1 MKTLLADFHIH
12 TLLSPCAEIE
22 MTPHHIVMRAAQYGV
37 DAVAIT
43 DHNASAN
50 AAAAVEAA
58 KNYGIKV
65 FPGME
70 VECRE
75 EAHIVVLFDTLE
87 QLAAW
92 QKIVDANMSGLKNNA
107 ERFGAQFIVD
117 DDDNFIAE
125 EERMLL
131 GPLKL
136 PAAEVIQKVNAMG
149 GMAIAAHV
157 DRPAYSLLMQLG
169 FLPSDMGLAAA
180 EISPAG
186 IRELKEQKLKLALG
200 GLNYVTDSDA
210 HMMDSFING
219 PKNLITV
226 KNLTVAELKLALAAE
241 DGRSWQPG
249 CFLENRDYKK
259 RYSVY

>member
-1 MKTLLADFHIH
+1 MKTILADFHIH

-22 MTPHHIVMRAAQYGV
+22 MTPHHIVMRAAQFGV
-37 DAVAIT
+37 GAVAIT

-50 AAAAVEAA
+50 AAAAVKSAE
-58 KNYGIKV
+58 NYGIKV

-75 EAHIVVLFDTLE
+75 EAHIVALFDTLE
-87 QLAAW
+87 QLEGW

-117 DDDNFIAE
+117 DDDNFVAE

-136 PAAEVIQKVNAMG
+136 PASEVIKQVNAIG
-149 GMAIAAHV
+149 GIAIAAHV
-157 DRPAYSLLMQLG
+157 DRPSYSLLMQLG

-180 EISPAG
+180 EISMAG
-186 IRELKEQKLKLALG
+186 IKELQAQKLKLALG
-200 GLNYVTDSDA
+200 GLNYVTNSDA

-226 KNLTVAELKLALAAE
+226 ENLTVAELKLALE
-241 DGRSWQPG
+241 GEKGRSWQPG
-249 CFLENRDYKK
+249 CFLESRDY
-259 RYSVY
+259 

>member
-58 KNYGIKV
+58 KNYGVKV

-117 DDDNFIAE
+117 D
-125 EERMLL
+125 
-131 GPLKL
+131 
-136 PAAEVIQKVNAMG
+136 AAWAFKTARCG
-149 GMAIAAHV
+149 S
-157 DRPAYSLLMQLG
+157 YTKS
-169 FLPSDMGLAAA
+169 
-180 EISPAG
+180 
-186 IRELKEQKLKLALG
+186 
-200 GLNYVTDSDA
+200 
-210 HMMDSFING
+210 
-219 PKNLITV
+219 
-226 KNLTVAELKLALAAE
+226 
-241 DGRSWQPG
+241 
-249 CFLENRDYKK
+249 K
-259 RYSVY
+259 RYGRHGNSCACGQAFVQPFDAAWLSAFGYGAGSG

>member
-58 KNYGIKV
+58 KSYGVKV

-157 DRPAYSLLMQLG
+157 DRPSYSLLMQLG

-180 EISPAG
+180 EISSAG

-226 KNLTVAELKLALAAE
+226 KSLTVAELKLALAAE

-249 CFLENRDYKK
+249 CFLENRDY
-259 RYSVY
+259 

>member
-1 MKTLLADFHIH
+1 MRTLLADFHIH

-58 KNYGIKV
+58 KNYGVKV

-157 DRPAYSLLMQLG
+157 DRPSYSLLMQLG

-180 EISPAG
+180 EISPVG

-226 KNLTVAELKLALAAE
+226 KSLTVAELKLAIAAE

-249 CFLENRDYKK
+249 CFLENCDY
-259 RYSVY
+259 

>member
-58 KNYGIKV
+58 KNYGVKV

-157 DRPAYSLLMQLG
+157 DRPSYSLLMQLG

-180 EISPAG
+180 EISPVG

-226 KNLTVAELKLALAAE
+226 KSLTVAELKLALAAE
-241 DGRSWQPG
+241 EGRSWQPG
-249 CFLENRDYKK
+249 CFLKNRDY
-259 RYSVY
+259 

>member
-58 KNYGIKV
+58 KNYGVKV

-117 DDDNFIAE
+117 DDDNFMAE

-180 EISPAG
+180 EISTAG

-226 KNLTVAELKLALAAE
+226 KSLTVAELKLALAAE
-241 DGRSWQPG
+241 EGRSWQPG
-249 CFLENRDYKK
+249 CFLENRDY
-259 RYSVY
+259 

>member
-58 KNYGIKV
+58 KNYGVKV

-87 QLAAW
+87 QLASW

-157 DRPAYSLLMQLG
+157 DRPSYSLLMQLG

-226 KNLTVAELKLALAAE
+226 KSLTVAELKMALAAE
-241 DGRSWQPG
+241 EGRSWQPG
-249 CFLENRDYKK
+249 CFLENHDY
-259 RYSVY
+259 

>member
-58 KNYGIKV
+58 KNYGVKV

-157 DRPAYSLLMQLG
+157 DRPSYSLLMQLG
-169 FLPSDMGLAAA
+169 FLPSVMGLAAA

-226 KNLTVAELKLALAAE
+226 KSLTVAELKLALAAE

-249 CFLENRDYKK
+249 CFLENRDY
-259 RYSVY
+259 

>member
-58 KNYGIKV
+58 KNYGVKV

-75 EAHIVVLFDTLE
+75 EAHIVVMFDTLE

-157 DRPAYSLLMQLG
+157 DRPSYSLLMQLG

-180 EISPAG
+180 EISSAG

-226 KNLTVAELKLALAAE
+226 KSLTVAELKLALAAE
-241 DGRSWQPG
+241 EGRSWQPG
-249 CFLENRDYKK
+249 CFLENRDY
-259 RYSVY
+259 

>member
-50 AAAAVEAA
+50 AVAAVEAA
-58 KNYGIKV
+58 KSYGVKV

-87 QLAAW
+87 QLASW

-149 GMAIAAHV
+149 GIAIAAHV
-157 DRPAYSLLMQLG
+157 DRPSYSLLMQLG

-180 EISPAG
+180 EISTAG

-226 KNLTVAELKLALAAE
+226 KSLTVAELKLALAAE

-249 CFLENRDYKK
+249 CFLENRDY
-259 RYSVY
+259 

>member
-58 KNYGIKV
+58 KNYGVKV

-157 DRPAYSLLMQLG
+157 DRTSYSLLMQLG

-180 EISPAG
+180 EISSAG

-226 KNLTVAELKLALAAE
+226 KSLTVAELKLALAAE

-249 CFLENRDYKK
+249 CFFENRDY
-259 RYSVY
+259 

>member
-58 KNYGIKV
+58 KSYGVKV

-92 QKIVDANMSGLKNNA
+92 QKIVDAHMSGLKNNA

-180 EISPAG
+180 EISSAG

-226 KNLTVAELKLALAAE
+226 KSLTVAELKLALAAE
-241 DGRSWQPG
+241 GGRSWQPG
-249 CFLENRDYKK
+249 YFLENRDY
-259 RYSVY
+259 

>member
-58 KNYGIKV
+58 KNYGVKV

-136 PAAEVIQKVNAMG
+136 PAEEVIQKVNAMG

-157 DRPAYSLLMQLG
+157 DRPSYSLLMQLG

-180 EISPAG
+180 EISHAG

-226 KNLTVAELKLALAAE
+226 KSLTVAELKLALAAE
-241 DGRSWQPG
+241 EGRSWQPG
-249 CFLENRDYKK
+249 CFLENRDY
-259 RYSVY
+259 

>member
-58 KNYGIKV
+58 KNYGVKV

-157 DRPAYSLLMQLG
+157 DRPSYSLLMQLG

-210 HMMDSFING
+210 HMMDSFIKG

-226 KNLTVAELKLALAAE
+226 KSLTVAELKLALAAE

-249 CFLENRDYKK
+249 CFLESRDY
-259 RYSVY
+259 

>member
-58 KNYGIKV
+58 KNYGVKV

-157 DRPAYSLLMQLG
+157 DRPSYSLLMQLG

-180 EISPAG
+180 EISPVG

-226 KNLTVAELKLALAAE
+226 KSLTVAELKLALAAE

-249 CFLENRDYKK
+249 CFLENRDY
-259 RYSVY
+259 

>member
-58 KNYGIKV
+58 KNYGVKV

-107 ERFGAQFIVD
+107 DRFGAQFIVD

-157 DRPAYSLLMQLG
+157 DRPSYSLLMQLG

-210 HMMDSFING
+210 HMMDSFIKG

-226 KNLTVAELKLALAAE
+226 KSLTVAELKLALAAE

-249 CFLENRDYKK
+249 CFLESRDY
-259 RYSVY
+259 

>member
-58 KNYGIKV
+58 KSYGVKV

-92 QKIVDANMSGLKNNA
+92 QKIVDAHMSGLKNNA

-180 EISPAG
+180 EISSAG

-226 KNLTVAELKLALAAE
+226 KSLTVAELKLALAAE
-241 DGRSWQPG
+241 EGRSWQPG
-249 CFLENRDYKK
+249 CFLENRDY
-259 RYSVY
+259 

>member
-58 KNYGIKV
+58 KNYGVKV

-157 DRPAYSLLMQLG
+157 DRPSYSLLMQLG
-169 FLPSDMGLAAA
+169 FLPSDMGRAAA

-226 KNLTVAELKLALAAE
+226 KSLTVAELKMALAAE
-241 DGRSWQPG
+241 EGRSWQPG
-249 CFLENRDYKK
+249 CFLENRDY
-259 RYSVY
+259 

>member
-1 MKTLLADFHIH
+1 MKTLLTDFHIH

-22 MTPHHIVMRAAQYGV
+22 MTPHHIVLRAAQYGV

-50 AAAAVEAA
+50 AAAAVKAA
-58 KNYGIKV
+58 QEFGIKV

-92 QKIVDANMSGLKNNA
+92 QQIVDANMSGLKNNA

-136 PAAEVIQKVNAMG
+136 SAYEVIQKVNGLG
-149 GMAIAAHV
+149 GIAIAAHV
-157 DRPAYSLLMQLG
+157 DRPSYSLLMQLG

-180 EISPAG
+180 EISPVG
-186 IRELKEQKLKLALG
+186 LKELKEQKLKMPLG
-200 GLNYVTDSDA
+200 GLNYVTNSDA
-210 HMMDSFING
+210 HMMDSFIYG

-226 KNLTVAELKLALAAE
+226 ESLTVAELKLALAAE
-241 DGRSWQPG
+241 GGRSWQPG
-249 CFLENRDYKK
+249 CFAANRDE
-259 RYSVY
+259 

>member
-58 KNYGIKV
+58 KNYGVKV

-92 QKIVDANMSGLKNNA
+92 QKIVDSNMSGLKNNA

-136 PAAEVIQKVNAMG
+136 SAAEVIQKVNAMG

-157 DRPAYSLLMQLG
+157 DRPSYSLLMQLG

-180 EISPAG
+180 EISHAG

-226 KNLTVAELKLALAAE
+226 KSLTVAELKLALAAE

-249 CFLENRDYKK
+249 CFLENHDY
-259 RYSVY
+259 

>member
-22 MTPHHIVMRAAQYGV
+22 MTPHHIVLRAAQYGV

-50 AAAAVEAA
+50 AAAAVKAA
-58 KNYGIKV
+58 QQYGVKV

-87 QLAAW
+87 QLAEW
-92 QKIVDANMSGLKNNA
+92 QKVVDANMSGLKNNA

-136 PAAEVIQKVNAMG
+136 PAREVISRVNAMG
-149 GMAIAAHV
+149 GIAIAAHV
-157 DRPAYSLLMQLG
+157 DRPSYSLLMQLG

-180 EISPAG
+180 EISPMG
-186 IRELKEQKLKLALG
+186 LKELKEQKLKMPLG

-226 KNLTVAELKLALAAE
+226 KDLTVAELRLAIEGAE
-241 DGRSWQPG
+241 GRSWQPG
-249 CFLENRDYKK
+249 CFITRRDG
-259 RYSVY
+259 

>member
-1 MKTLLADFHIH
+1 
-12 TLLSPCAEIE
+12 

-58 KNYGIKV
+58 KSYGVKV

-180 EISPAG
+180 EISTAG

-226 KNLTVAELKLALAAE
+226 KSLTVAELKLALAAE
-241 DGRSWQPG
+241 EGRSWQPG
-249 CFLENRDYKK
+249 CFLENRDY
-259 RYSVY
+259 

>member
-58 KNYGIKV
+58 KSYGVKV

-87 QLAAW
+87 QLASW

-157 DRPAYSLLMQLG
+157 DRPSYSLLMQLG

-180 EISPAG
+180 EISSAG

-226 KNLTVAELKLALAAE
+226 KSLTVAELKLALAAE

-249 CFLENRDYKK
+249 CFLENRDY
-259 RYSVY
+259 

>member
-1 MKTLLADFHIH
+1 
-12 TLLSPCAEIE
+12 
-22 MTPHHIVMRAAQYGV
+22 
-37 DAVAIT
+37 
-43 DHNASAN
+43 
-50 AAAAVEAA
+50 
-58 KNYGIKV
+58 
-65 FPGME
+65 ME

-157 DRPAYSLLMQLG
+157 DRPSYSLLMQLG

-210 HMMDSFING
+210 HIMDSFING

-226 KNLTVAELKLALAAE
+226 KSLTVAELKLALAAE
-241 DGRSWQPG
+241 EGRSWQPG
-249 CFLENRDYKK
+249 CFLENRDY
-259 RYSVY
+259 

>member
-157 DRPAYSLLMQLG
+157 DRPSYNLLMQLG

-180 EISPAG
+180 EISHAG

-226 KNLTVAELKLALAAE
+226 KSLTVAELKLALAAE

-249 CFLENRDYKK
+249 CFLKNRDY
-259 RYSVY
+259 